1 VGGDPGI
8 GKSTLLLQTLEKL
21 GKNGKKGLYVS
32 GEESPRQ
39 IKMRGDRVGT
49 SSDLLFLLSATTL
62 EEIQKAIQ
70 EVQPAVLVVDSIQT
84 VFTPQISSAPGSVSQ
99 VREVATRLMFTAKET
114 HTAIFII
121 GHVTKEGTI
130 AGPRVL
136 EHIVD
141 TVLYF
146 EGEKGHTYRILRA
159 VKNRFGSTNEI
170 AVFEMKEGGLAEVEN
185 PSNLFLAERPQK
197 TTGSVVIPTME
208 GTRPILVE
216 LQALVCPTHAGMAR
230 RTAIGVDHHRLSLL
244 LAVMEKKLGIHL
256 QSYDVFINV
265 VGGMWIEEPAIDLG
279 IAVAVLS
286 SYKEHPVESTTAL
299 FGEVGLGG
307 EIRAVTHAERRIREA
322 QKMGF
327 HRCLL
332 PDRNQPILEKT
343 APLEVLGLRDIG
355 ETFET
360 LFT

>member
-1 VGGDPGI
+1 
-8 GKSTLLLQTLEKL
+8 
-21 GKNGKKGLYVS
+21 
-32 GEESPRQ
+32 
-39 IKMRGDRVGT
+39 MRGDRVGT

-70 EVQPAVLVVDSIQT
+70 EVQPDVLVVDSIQT

-130 AGPRVL
+130 AGPRTL

-216 LQALVCPTHAGMAR
+216 LQALVCPTHASMAR

-279 IAVAVLS
+279 IAMAVLS
-286 SYKEHPVESTTAL
+286 SYKEQPVEPTTAV

-307 EIRAVTHAERRIREA
+307 EIRAVTHADRRIGEA

-327 HRCLL
+327 GRCLL
-332 PDRNQPILEKT
+332 PERNRPILEKT
-343 APLEVLGLRDIG
+343 APMETIGLRDIG